1 MKALYGNFNKDKAT
15 ERKSKKNR
23 QKKNSTKAQAYGVEW
38 RGKGGGGR
46 ERRNGMTEKVT
57 CPGSVRWTR
66 PADKASQ
73 VQRWS
78 SEEQFNLW

>member
-38 RGKGGGGR
+38 RGKGGGWER
-46 ERRNGMTEKVT
+46 EEK
-57 CPGSVRWTR
+57 WY
-66 PADKASQ
+66 D
-73 VQRWS
+73 
-78 SEEQFNLW
+78 